1 MRSQETN
8 NVMFT
13 DYVTKYYNLFVH
25 PVFFL
30 WNIRGKT
37 VGYMSLCPH
46 LSQNHLYNL
55 MWEGSAF
62 QLVIL
67 ISLIEKALAF
77 VITSFVT
84 LTIREYNIPLH
95 SYMRN
100 VI

>member
-1 MRSQETN
+1 
-8 NVMFT
+8 MFT

-55 MWEGSAF
+55 MWEGSA
-62 QLVIL
+62 
-67 ISLIEKALAF
+67 LIEKALAF